1 MINLRIS
8 DLTEYANDVS
18 MSLSNDFQRHNASN
32 IYNYIVQKGIESGGR
47 IVVIDLSGVVQADSF
62 SRLNGY
68 IINTKEAYEV
78 VQEGMDTSYGFHKIY
93 DSTDAGSFTWSI
105 NMVSA
110 IIDDSK
116 TVGAV
121 IIVQSIADIVQRI
134 NQIQLRYYIIYA
146 VSMLILIVIFGFLI
160 NRILYPLN
168 ELRKGTEAISG
179 GDFSKRVKVS
189 GRDEFASLGEA
200 FNNMAVRLE
209 DVDRARSDFI
219 SNASHELKTPLTS
232 VKILTESILYENG
245 VEESV
250 YKDFLGE
257 IDKEIDRMTELVN
270 DLLFMTRL
278 ENLDP
283 DALPIE
289 NTSVP
294 SIVDEVIDSLKQI
307 ADQKGILLT
316 KDLRYTGNIDCLR
329 GHLKHAI
336 SNLVENGI
344 KYTEQGSVT
353 IRTSRENDNCVFEI
367 IDTGEGIA
375 KKEQE
380 KIFERFYRVSKSRT
394 RETGGSGLG
403 LYIVQRVAV
412 LHNGSVSVESEEGK
426 GAVFSLRIPI
436 SASLKRPAS
445 DKGDK

>member
-93 DSTDAGSFTWSI
+93 DSDDTGNFTWSI

-200 FNNMAVRLE
+200 FNTMAVRLE

-278 ENLDP
+278 ENLDS

-289 NTSVP
+289 NTSVT

-307 ADQKGILLT
+307 ADQKRILLT

-353 IRTSRENDNCVFEI
+353 IRTSKENDCCVFEI

>member
-18 MSLSNDFQRHNASN
+18 MSLSSDFQRHNASN
-32 IYNYIVQKGIESGGR
+32 IYNYIVKKGIESGGR
-47 IVVIDLSGVVQADSF
+47 IIVIDLSGVVQADSF

-93 DSTDAGSFTWSI
+93 DSDDTGNFTWSI

-110 IIDDSK
+110 IIDDSR

-134 NQIQLRYYIIYA
+134 NQIQLRYYVIYA

-200 FNNMAVRLE
+200 FNTMAVRLE

-289 NTSVP
+289 NTSVT
-294 SIVDEVIDSLKQI
+294 SIVDEVMDSLRQI

-353 IRTSRENDNCVFEI
+353 IRTSKENDSCVFEI

-436 SASLKRPAS
+436 SASLKRSAS
-445 DKGDK
+445 DKEDK

>member
-93 DSTDAGSFTWSI
+93 DSDDTGNFTWSI

-200 FNNMAVRLE
+200 FNTMAVRLE

-278 ENLDP
+278 ENLDS

-289 NTSVP
+289 NTSVT

-307 ADQKGILLT
+307 ADQKRILLT

-353 IRTSRENDNCVFEI
+353 IRTSKENDCCVFEI

-436 SASLKRPAS
+436 SASLKRSAS
-445 DKGDK
+445 DKEDK

>member
-18 MSLSNDFQRHNASN
+18 MSLSNDFQRPNASN

-93 DSTDAGSFTWSI
+93 DSDDTGNFTWSI

-200 FNNMAVRLE
+200 FNTMAVRLE